1 METTERLLRV
11 WLEDQSQRI
20 VPPSVTIIQE
30 KAKSLMPYSVN
41 KVKALKQK
49 NSGQVKSGL

>member
-1 METTERLLRV
+1 METIERLLRV
-11 WLEDQSQRI
+11 WLEDQSQRN
-20 VPPSVTIIQE
+20 VPLSVTIIQE
-30 KAKSLMPYSVN
+30 KDKSLMPYSVN